1 MKRLVNGGTPPDR
14 NPKKI
19 QRFAAKPVV
28 QPKRT
33 KTTNPTNKAYGCL
46 RYLWIPHPTRRSRA
60 VGPALGMTTEA
71 RMKGS
76 PDTLTLSSSIAY
88 ATVVQVAT
96 ISSVI
101 APNARRSRSVGSF
114 DRGMSK
120 QAPRTVIA
128 APLMCLA
135 PSAEYLA

>member
-1 MKRLVNGGTPPDR
+1 MARLANGGAPPDR

-19 QRFAAKPVV
+19 HRFATKPVV

-33 KTTNPTNKAYGCL
+33 KTTNATNRAYGCL

-76 PDTLTLSSSIAY
+76 LDTLILSSSIAY
-88 ATVVQVAT
+88 ATVVQEAT

-101 APNARRSRSVGSF
+101 APSARRSRSVGSF
-114 DRGMSK
+114 VRGACLLVPRSNDPTDR
-120 QAPRTVIA
+120 
-128 APLMCLA
+128 
-135 PSAEYLA
+135 

>member
-71 RMKGS
+71 GMKA
-76 PDTLTLSSSIAY
+76 PVKEMY
-88 ATVVQVAT
+88 AGEDQSWQDVYA
-96 ISSVI
+96 SYGCSLD
-101 APNARRSRSVGSF
+101 F
-114 DRGMSK
+114 DVSDDDG
-120 QAPRTVIA
+120 
-128 APLMCLA
+128 
-135 PSAEYLA
+135 